1 MDAHLLI
8 TTPGRP
14 DRRPTKHKE
23 HSMKRGHVMGNKRER
38 KPATPW
44 WKEQEE
50 AQIQKVERE
59 WAEKETKQGK

>member
-1 MDAHLLI
+1 
-8 TTPGRP
+8 
-14 DRRPTKHKE
+14 
-23 HSMKRGHVMGNKRER
+23 MKRGHVMGNKRER

-59 WAEKETKQGK
+59 WALRRKRNRESDERSPRSVQDPWGT